1 MREPLE
7 RPLRHLSNSQATTLA
22 RQLRKRTRRGMPEG
36 SFAGSLPPYRG
47 AQSQWRQMPDV
58 SDLGRTAVD
67 EPREVRAF
75 AQVAQTSIR
84 S

>member
-1 MREPLE
+1 
-7 RPLRHLSNSQATTLA
+7 
-22 RQLRKRTRRGMPEG
+22 MPEG
-36 SFAGSLPPYRG
+36 SFAGSPPPYRG

-58 SDLGRTAVD
+58 SGLGRTAVD